1 MEGFVLLVQPYYLQ
15 IFSSALSESQ
25 NWHGVETNEKENN
38 NFSDDD
44 SFRAYFDSVAEKIA
58 SVDPDW

>member
-15 IFSSALSESQ
+15 ILSSALSESQ
-25 NWHGVETNEKENN
+25 NRHGVETNEKGNN
-38 NFSDDD
+38 VFSGVG
-44 SFRAYFDSVAEKIA
+44 SYRAYFDSVAEKIA

>member
-15 IFSSALSESQ
+15 IFSSALTESQ
-25 NWHGVETNEKENN
+25 NWLGVETDEKVNN